1 MFIIQLEQKQ
11 KKNILISSTSQHRS
25 IFVLSNSG
33 QAMVEFI
40 VAVVL
45 IMLVVGGIL
54 AVASLQR
61 ADAKSMLDA
70 SKEAIED
77 SMGNSIPKNFSPIR
91 DWDEGLD
98 GYEQTK
104 DDKAKDGSFSRV
116 RGSITGHVAPNG
128 DWSAFDREDGKSV
141 TYGDIK
147 QLDTSA
153 GASAIGMVDGKASET
168 AEIPPVIQRSLGA
181 PNEVQVE
188 NHVWMPKTEGLY

>member
-1 MFIIQLEQKQ
+1 MS
-11 KKNILISSTSQHRS
+11 KKIKIGDAEVEVPDNYDSTTHDVRKNDDGTYT
-25 IFVLSNSG
+25 VT
-33 QAMVEFI
+33 E
-40 VAVVL
+40 
-45 IMLVVGGIL
+45 
-54 AVASLQR
+54 
-61 ADAKSMLDA
+61 K
-70 SKEAIED
+70 
-77 SMGNSIPKNFSPIR
+77 PKNNATDTAS
-91 DWDEGLD
+91 
-98 GYEQTK
+98 K

-181 PNEVQVE
+181 PDEVQVE